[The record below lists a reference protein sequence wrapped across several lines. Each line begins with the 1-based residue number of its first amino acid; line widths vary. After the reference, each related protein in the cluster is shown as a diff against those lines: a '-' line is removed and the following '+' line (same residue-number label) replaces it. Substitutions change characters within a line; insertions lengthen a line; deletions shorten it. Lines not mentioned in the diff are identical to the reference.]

1 MDVGLCEDLQGFL
14 LNRHAGAPRQVNI
27 FVTNRFVAV
36 PEVLGSER
44 MLVEQLG
51 VSGFYH
57 VIVRCVSQLMLP
69 HAS

>member
-1 MDVGLCEDLQGFL
+1 M
-14 LNRHAGAPRQVNI
+14 
-27 FVTNRFVAV
+27 TNRFVAV

-57 VIVRCVSQLMLP
+57 VIVRCVAAPGTLQTRCVP
-69 HAS
+69 